1 MENQD
6 KKELIKGIA
15 ELLQSHEEPYESGAW
30 ENFVVYKKKKRKPAL
45 YWISGVAAAITL
57 IMASVLLLN
66 RQPSPQQLPVQELA
80 KEQKSPAK
88 TEYTAP
94 ELAIVEPA
102 KQSTLPSGIH
112 EIDQEAKV
120 TQSTSNAVVIPVAEE
135 KTSIHV
141 VAEPSEPAVNTVAG
155 KPTPTSTAEEF
166 FRNETKQLANVE
178 TRQLRP
184 SRWKFG
190 IEIAPMLSESNMNLG
205 AGVSTEYQLT
215 AKLSISSGISVL
227 SLGAEKPV
235 DNQPVSLMS
244 NKKLTA
250 VDANLTAIDIPL
262 AVTYHLNKNL
272 FTSVGVS
279 YLNILS
285 DKRTNNYVTEMAL
298 SQMVANPETGI
309 VQAKETRIVEKKIE
323 PADQSSLERG
333 SYLGFFNL
341 SVGHEQPINKKD
353 HIVIEPFLKIPVGK
367 LSSDELKF
375 SNGGIKLRYSF

>member
-15 ELLQSHEEPYESGAW
+15 EALQSHEEAYEPGAW
-30 ENFVVYKKKKRKPAL
+30 ENFVVYKKNKRKPGF
-45 YWISGVAAAITL
+45 YWMRGVAAAVAI
-57 IMASVLLLN
+57 IIASILLLN
-66 RQPSPQQLPVQELA
+66 RQQAVEKLPVQKLTKKQQLPEETESNGIELA
-80 KEQKSPAK
+80 KIVPLEHGTHSPQVWSPEEMIVKPVVKISGDNAETIPVSTQARSSERPASTGPDKS
-88 TEYTAP
+88 AP
-94 ELAIVEPA
+94 
-102 KQSTLPSGIH
+102 S
-112 EIDQEAKV
+112 
-120 TQSTSNAVVIPVAEE
+120 STSEA
-135 KTSIHV
+135 
-141 VAEPSEPAVNTVAG
+141 
-155 KPTPTSTAEEF
+155 F
-166 FRNETKQLANVE
+166 FRRETSRLADAKMQQS
-178 TRQLRP
+178 RG

-190 IEIAPMLSESNMNLG
+190 VEIAPMLSESKVNVG

-215 AKLSISSGISVL
+215 AKLSISSGISIL

-272 FTSVGVS
+272 FTSIGVS

-285 DKRTNNYVTEMAL
+285 NKRTNSYVTEMEL

-309 VQAKETRIVEKKIE
+309 VQAKEMRIVEKKIE
-323 PADQSSLERG
+323 PAEQSSLERG